1 MSIALDIALYLRDHG
16 RNLKGLSAADRG
28 VLYTLAFRIGTKIY
42 TWISQASLA
51 NELCMSTRNIRD
63 YLRNLERFGLIITRK
78 SKKDSRK
85 LEYRISEFVH
95 NYHQNS
101 RVCEKNYR
109 KDCSGIYKDSGTNV
123 PVFSESIG
131 TNVPVINSSTDIQV
145 IDSNEENHQEKSPK
159 VTYINKVTLRDK
171 TKERNARK
179 SSLVV
184 ITPPSF
190 LNENI
195 WNEFL
200 EHRKSMKSPMTELAQ
215 RKAFKVLEKLK
226 EEGQDVEQV
235 VNNSIVNGWKGLFPI
250 KEKAYGN
257 ASVNA
262 KSGNGGKEEFD
273 VMRFLIDETA
283 RVRSLNAAKVDV
295 S

>member
-16 RNLKGLSAADRG
+16 RNLKGLSTGDRG
-28 VLYTLAFRIGTKIY
+28 VLFTLAFRVGSNAI
-42 TWISQASLA
+42 TWISQKTLA
-51 NELCMSTRNIRD
+51 NELCLDERN
-63 YLRNLERFGLIITRK
+63 LRNHLNNLIKFNLIRVK
-78 SKKDSRK
+78 RNKKDKRK
-85 LEYRISEFVH
+85 LEYSPTELLI
-95 NYHQNS
+95 NYHQAV
-101 RVCEKNYR
+101 RVCSNNYR
-109 KDCSGIYKDSGTNV
+109 MKSSGISEDTGRNH
-123 PVFSESIG
+123 PVFFPDTG
-131 TNVPVINSSTDIQV
+131 RNHPVINSPNDIQI
-145 IDSNEENHQEKSPK
+145 IDSNEKNHQEKSPK

-257 ASVNA
+257 ASGNA

-273 VMRFLIDETA
+273 VMRFLIEETA
-283 RVRSLNAAKVDV
+283 RVRSLDAAKVDV